1 MNKLLI
7 TLALALAAASSAH
20 AIDLGKVLSAPARI
34 TAMTIEIGTAVAPA
48 ILGTALEGL

>member
-7 TLALALAAASSAH
+7 TLSLALAAASSAH
-20 AIDLGKVLSAPARI
+20 AFDLGKVFSAPARV
-34 TAMTIEIGTAVAPA
+34 TAMTIEIGTAIVPA